1 MSFEVRE
8 VQPTPNPNAVKF
20 VLDRV
25 IADRPMSFLSPAV
38 GNEDPIASQLF
49 AINGV
54 SGLLFLGDFVTVSK
68 RPEARWADIT
78 AKVKQ
83 TLAGI

>member
-1 MSFEVRE
+1 
-8 VQPTPNPNAVKF
+8 
-20 VLDRV
+20 
-25 IADRPMSFLSPAV
+25 MSFLNPAV
-38 GNEDPIASQLF
+38 GNEDPIASRLF

-54 SGLLFLGDFVTVSK
+54 TGLLFLGDFVTVTK

-83 TLAGI
+83 ALAEI